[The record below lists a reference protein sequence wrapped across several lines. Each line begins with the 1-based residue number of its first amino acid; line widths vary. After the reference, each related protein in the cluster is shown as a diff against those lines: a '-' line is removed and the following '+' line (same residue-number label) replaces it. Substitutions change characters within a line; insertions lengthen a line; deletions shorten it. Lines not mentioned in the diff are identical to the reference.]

1 MLLVAGVRCDGA
13 FCWRAGSLFDCF
25 CDISCV
31 LEASRDGGCGGLC
44 ICVFL
49 VLAGSVSRQIN
60 RKKEENM
67 WRVANKMMY
76 RYLFVL

>member
-1 MLLVAGVRCDGA
+1 MGLSVGGQAAYLTA
-13 FCWRAGSLFDCF
+13 FVTF
-25 CDISCV
+25 

-49 VLAGSVSRQIN
+49 VLAGSVSSQIN